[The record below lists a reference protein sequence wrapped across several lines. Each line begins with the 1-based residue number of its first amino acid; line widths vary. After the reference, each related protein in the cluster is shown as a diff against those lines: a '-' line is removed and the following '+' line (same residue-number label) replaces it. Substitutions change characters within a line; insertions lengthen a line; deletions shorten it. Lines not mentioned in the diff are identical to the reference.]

1 MAQPPEGIQCPQCRH
16 SNPSGSVRC
25 VHCSTSFADSNETI
39 AIDEGWS
46 RAMTGGFGPLGMGSF
61 VPGDVIADRYEVIEL
76 IGEGGMGTVY
86 KARDREVD
94 RVVALKVIRPDLA
107 GQAKILERFK
117 QELILARQVTHKNV
131 IRIFDLGSA
140 GSLKFITM
148 EFVEGRDLSHLLRE
162 RKFTVEESIRIIRQV
177 CRALDAAH
185 AESVVHRDLKPQN
198 IMMNDSG
205 KVCVMDFGLAFST
218 DMNSLTQTGTLMG
231 TPAYM
236 SPEQAQGKTLDAR
249 SDIYALGIIF
259 YEMLTGD
266 IPFRADS
273 MIASLLKRSQGPPPD
288 PASVNPAIPK
298 EVSAVVLK
306 CLAVDPDNR
315 YPSTTEVLRE
325 LDVLA
330 GDSVAASAMQTPAEP
345 IAQKRTWKWVSAAL
359 GASLAVVLIV
369 GFILRDKIISHA
381 PAHAKPVT
389 LLVADFQN
397 ATGDP
402 IFENTLESMFNIAM
416 EGAAFVNAYNRG
428 QARKIAAQLRPN
440 AKTLDEPLARL
451 VSLREGIAVIVEGS
465 IARHG
470 SGYQISVKAID
481 AASGKPIAN
490 RQAKAGS
497 REAVLSAIP
506 KLAAPIRKALGDIT
520 PESAQVAAAET
531 YTTSS
536 LEAGHL
542 YAMAQEAMWAG
553 KRADAIRDYT
563 HVVEIDPKFGRAYAG
578 LAVTYGNQ
586 KKYAEAAE
594 YYKKAL
600 ALLDRMTERE
610 RYRTLA
616 TYYLSS
622 VRNYTQAIET
632 LRKLV
637 SLYPADSAAYNN
649 LSIAYAYVRNL
660 PEAVAASRH
669 ALEVNPTNV
678 QAQLNYAVYSMLAGN
693 FDASVAESDQILKR
707 NPGYEFAFLPLALS
721 TLAKGNVQ
729 GSLEIYARL
738 SKVSPSGASLAAA
751 GQGDL
756 EMFLGRYKEALTVLQ
771 TGIDADTKE
780 KNTGELAV
788 KQLARAE
795 AYLAMGQRA
804 QAIQAA
810 AEAADLSPVES
821 IDYLGAR
828 VLLQAG
834 DEAKA
839 RALADKLQNMLQ
851 TQTQSYARLIAGE
864 IALQH
869 GRTLEAVDAF
879 RDGQKL
885 LDSWISRFLLGR
897 AYVEAGH
904 YAEALTEFDICRKR
918 SGEAADLFFADM
930 TTLRYLPPLY
940 YWLGRAQ
947 EGLGSKEAARTS
959 YQEFL
964 KLRADADPGAPL
976 VADARK
982 RM

>member
-1 MAQPPEGIQCPQCRH
+1 MGSLRCSRCR
-16 SNPSGSVRC
+16 
-25 VHCSTSFADSNETI
+25 TSFAESNETVVLE
-39 AIDEGWS
+39 EGWS
-46 RAMTGGFGPLGMGSF
+46 LAVTGGVARTGVGSLAA
-61 VPGDVIADRYEVIEL
+61 GDVLADRYEIL
-76 IGEGGMGTVY
+76 QLLGEGGMGTVY

-94 RVVALKVIRPDLA
+94 RIVALKIIRPDLA

-117 QELILARQVTHKNV
+117 QELVLARQVTHKNV

-140 GSLKFITM
+140 GPLKFITM
-148 EFVEGRDLSHLLRE
+148 EFVEGRDLSHLMHE
-162 RKFTVEESIRIIRQV
+162 RRFCVEESIQIIRQV

-198 IMMNDSG
+198 IMVNERG
-205 KVCVMDFGLAFST
+205 KVSVMDFGLAFST
-218 DMNSLTQTGTLMG
+218 EINNLTQTGALLG

-236 SPEQAQGKTLDAR
+236 SPEQAQGKPLDAR
-249 SDIYALGIIF
+249 SDLYALGIIF

-266 IPFRADS
+266 TPFHADS
-273 MIASLLKRSQGPPPD
+273 LVASLVKRSQEPPPD
-288 PASVNPAIPK
+288 PAAVNQEVSK
-298 EVSAVVLK
+298 EVSAVILK
-306 CLAVDPDNR
+306 CLATDPNDR
-315 YPSTTEVLRE
+315 YQSSAELLRD

-330 GDSVAASAMQTPAEP
+330 GDSLASSTVQTAIEP
-345 IAQKRTWKWVSAAL
+345 AQKRTWKWVSAGL
-359 GASLAVVLIV
+359 GVSLALLLVL
-369 GFILRDKIISHA
+369 GFIFRDKFMARPPSR
-381 PAHAKPVT
+381 AHAVT
-389 LLVADFQN
+389 VLVADFQN
-397 ATGDP
+397 STGDP

-428 QARKIAAQLRPN
+428 QARKIAAQLRPDV
-440 AKTLDEPLARL
+440 KVLDESLARL
-451 VSLREGIAVIVEGS
+451 ISMREGIAVIVEGS
-465 IARHG
+465 ITRQG
-470 SGYQISVKAID
+470 SGYQISVKAVD
-481 AASGKPIAN
+481 AASGKPIIT
-490 RQAKAGS
+490 RQVKTGS

-506 KLAAPIRKALGDIT
+506 KLAAPIRKALGDVT

-542 YAMAQEAMWAG
+542 YAVAQEAMWAG
-553 KRADAIRDYT
+553 KRADAIRDYSR
-563 HVVEIDPKFGRAYAG
+563 VVEIDPKFGRAFAG
-578 LAVTYGNQ
+578 LAVIYGNQ

-600 ALLDRMTERE
+600 ALVDRMSERE

-622 VRNYTQAIET
+622 VRNYSQAIET

-660 PEAVAASRH
+660 PEAVAASHR

-678 QAQLNYAVYSMLAGN
+678 QARLNYAVYSMLAGN
-693 FDASVAESDQILKR
+693 FDAAITEANEILKR

-729 GSLEIYARL
+729 GAREIYSRL
-738 SKVSPSGASLAAA
+738 DQVSPLGASLAVA

-756 EMFLGRYKEALTVLQ
+756 ELFLGRNKEALKVLQ
-771 TGIDADTKE
+771 GGIEADGKE

-788 KQLARAE
+788 KHIARAE
-795 AYLAMGQRA
+795 AYLALGQRP
-804 QAIQAA
+804 QAI
-810 AEAADLSPVES
+810 EAVTKAVDLSPVES

-839 RALADKLQNMLQ
+839 RELADKLQNMLQ
-851 TQTQSYARLIAGE
+851 MQTQSYARLIAGE
-864 IALQH
+864 IALRH

-879 RDGQKL
+879 RDAQKL
-885 LDSWISRFLLGR
+885 LDSWIARFLLGR

-904 YAEALTEFDICRKR
+904 YAEALAEFDICRKR
-918 SGEAADLFFADM
+918 SGEAADLFLADM
-930 TTLRYLPPLY
+930 TTLRYLAPLQ

-947 EGLGSKEAARTS
+947 EGMGSKEASRTS

-964 KLRADADPGAPL
+964 KLRADADSSDPL
-976 VADARK
+976 ISDARK
-982 RM
+982 RSAGNE